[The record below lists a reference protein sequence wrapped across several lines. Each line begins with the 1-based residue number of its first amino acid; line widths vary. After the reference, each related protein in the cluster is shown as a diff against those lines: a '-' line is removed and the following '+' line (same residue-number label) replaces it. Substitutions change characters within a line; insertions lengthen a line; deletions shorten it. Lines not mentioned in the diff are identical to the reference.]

1 MFHLLASR
9 FGIVNPMSEIML
21 LGNLLHYTLAG
32 GRPAKARLSRWRW
45 LSRKIIRRSNKL
57 ANRTDTDL
65 ERSARELGWRC
76 QSGES
81 LNRLMPD
88 AYALVREATR
98 RATGLTHY
106 PVQIMGGIALF
117 EGGIAEMQTGEGKT
131 LTALL
136 PTFLHALAGK
146 GCHVI
151 TANEYLAERDAELG
165 AEIFN
170 RLGMT
175 VGCIRHEILPNER
188 GPEYATD
195 ITYGTAKEMGFDF
208 LRDRLKK
215 YGQTGHERTRQFT
228 GMENDQSD
236 RVVQRGLHFALIDE
250 ADSILIDEAKTPL
263 LIALG
268 EDNDAESVGLFRWCA
283 RTVGQLELGVD
294 YQYDPRRRS
303 ACLTES
309 GCRRTLGLPKSATM
323 ARVDSERV
331 YRQLERALTAE
342 FAFERDRDYVIDEEE
357 KLAIVD
363 ESTGRL
369 MEGRKWQDGLHQ
381 AIEAKERVPITQ
393 ATRQAA
399 RMTVQ
404 SFFNQY
410 THLAGLTGTAITA
423 AKEFKKTYKRKVT
436 CIPTHRPCL
445 RKSLRSRVF
454 VNRAAKLEAVAGEI
468 LRLLESGRAI
478 LVGTPSVESS
488 EALGEVLKAHAIPHQ
503 ILNCRFHKEE
513 AAIIQRAGEPG
524 KVTVATNMAGR
535 GTDIK
540 LEEIVVNTGGLHVI
554 ATEMHSSARIDRQLI
569 GRTARQGEPGSY
581 QFFLSLEDELLRCLK
596 PQSLAAVRQ
605 KARPNSRGELSR
617 GWLRFFKKTQ
627 ARLERMNKSA
637 RKKLLKQEAD
647 RRKHYQKLGLDPYL
661 EMTD

>member
-1 MFHLLASR
+1 
-9 FGIVNPMSEIML
+9 ML
-21 LGNLLHYTLAG
+21 LGTLFHLTMAAG
-32 GRPAKARLSRWRW
+32 SSRRARLSRWRW
-45 LSRKIIRRSNKL
+45 LARSIIRRSQKL
-57 ANRTDTDL
+57 QTLSDHEI
-65 ERSARELGWRC
+65 ERAARELRWRS
-76 QSGES
+76 QSGEP
-81 LNRLMPD
+81 LKRLMPF

-106 PVQIMGGIALF
+106 PVQIMGGIGLF

-136 PTFLHALAGK
+136 PTFLHALVGQ

-165 AEIFN
+165 ASIFG

-175 VGCIRHEILPNER
+175 VGCIRHEIKPDER
-188 GPEYATD
+188 GPEYTAD

-208 LRDRLKK
+208 LRDRLKR
-215 YGQTGHERTRQFT
+215 YGHTGHERTRQFT
-228 GMENDQSD
+228 GIAGSQTD
-236 RVVQRGLHFALIDE
+236 RIVQRGLHFALIDE

-268 EDNDAESVGLFRWCA
+268 EDNDAESVGLFRWCVRA
-283 RTVGQLELGVD
+283 VDQLQFGVD
-294 YQYDPRRRS
+294 YHYDPRKRS
-303 ACLTES
+303 AFLTEA
-309 GCRRTLGLPKSATM
+309 GCHRVLALPKSASI
-323 ARVDSERV
+323 AGVDSERV
-331 YRQLERALTAE
+331 YRQVERALTAE
-342 FAFERDRDYVIDEEE
+342 YAFQRDRDYVIDEEQ

-410 THLAGLTGTAITA
+410 NHLAGLTGTAIQA
-423 AKEFKKTYKRKVT
+423 APEFKRTYRLRVT
-436 CIPTHRPCL
+436 SIPTHRPC
-445 RKSLRSRVF
+445 RRRSAPPRLF
-454 VNRAAKLEAVAGEI
+454 ATRAAKLQAVATEI
-468 LRLLESGRAI
+468 LRLLGSGRAI

-488 EALGEVLKAHAIPHQ
+488 EALGQVLDFNNIPHQ

-513 AAIIQRAGEPG
+513 AEIIQRAGEAG

-540 LEEIVVNTGGLHVI
+540 LEESVVQTGGLHVI
-554 ATEMHSSARIDRQLI
+554 ATEMHGSARIDRQLI

-581 QFFLSLEDELLRCLK
+581 QFFLSLEDELFRYLNPK
-596 PQSLAAVRQ
+596 KLASIRK
-605 KARPNSRGELSR
+605 KARPNSRGELPR
-617 GWLRFFKKTQ
+617 RWMRFFRNTQ
-627 ARLERMNKSA
+627 NRLERMHKKT
-637 RKKLLKQEAD
+637 RKQLLKQEED
-647 RRKHYQKLGLDPYL
+647 RRKHYQKLGLDPFL
-661 EMTD
+661 EMTE

>member
-1 MFHLLASR
+1 M
-9 FGIVNPMSEIML
+9 GI
-21 LGNLLHYTLAG
+21 GTLYHWTIAG

-45 LSRKIIRRSNKL
+45 QARGILRRAKKLHSLSDSE
-57 ANRTDTDL
+57 L
-65 ERSARELGWRC
+65 ERSARELRWRC
-76 QSGES
+76 QSGEP
-81 LNRLMPD
+81 LKRLLPRS
-88 AYALVREATR
+88 YALVIEATR
-98 RATGLTHY
+98 RATGLVHY
-106 PVQIMGGIALF
+106 PVQVMGGIGLF

-136 PTFLHALAGK
+136 PTFLHALAGQ

-170 RLGMT
+170 RLGLT
-175 VGCIRHEILPNER
+175 VGCIRHEIPPDER
-188 GPEYATD
+188 APEYAAD

-215 YGQTGHERTRQFT
+215 YGQTGYERTRQFT
-228 GMENDQSD
+228 GIEGNDTD
-236 RVVQRGLHFALIDE
+236 RIVQRGLHFALIDE

-283 RTVGQLELGVD
+283 RAVDQLQMGTD

-303 ACLTES
+303 ACLTEA
-309 GCRRTLGLPKSATM
+309 GCRRTLSLPKSAAM
-323 ARVDSERV
+323 ARVDTERV

-342 FAFERDRDYVIDEEE
+342 FAFLRDRDYVVDEEQ

-369 MEGRKWQDGLHQ
+369 MDGRKWQDGLHQ

-410 THLAGLTGTAITA
+410 THLAGLTGTARTA
-423 AKEFKKTYKRKVT
+423 DREFQKTYRLKVT
-436 CIPTHRPCL
+436 TIPTHRPC
-445 RKSLRSRVF
+445 RRRAVRPRVF
-454 VNRAAKLEAVAGEI
+454 ATRDAKLQAVAAEI
-468 LRLLESGRAI
+468 LRLLDSGRAI

-488 EALGEVLKAHAIPHQ
+488 EALGRVLEAHEIPHQ
-503 ILNCRFHKEE
+503 ILNCRFHKQE
-513 AAIIQRAGEPG
+513 AAIIQKAGEPG
-524 KVTVATNMAGR
+524 RVTVATNMAGR

-540 LEEIVVNTGGLHVI
+540 LDRVVVETGGLHVI
-554 ATEMHSSARIDRQLI
+554 ATEMHSSTRIDRQLI

-596 PQSLAAVRQ
+596 PQKLKAVRA
-605 KARPNSRGELSR
+605 KARPNRRGELSR
-617 GWLRFFKKTQ
+617 GWVRFFRQTQ
-627 ARLERMNKSA
+627 RRLERMNKKA
-637 RKKLLKQEAD
+637 RKKHLKQEED

-661 EMTD
+661 EMTE

>member
-1 MFHLLASR
+1 MLIGNLFHLA
-9 FGIVNPMSEIML
+9 
-21 LGNLLHYTLAG
+21 LAG
-32 GRPAKARLSRWRW
+32 GHAGRARLSRWRW
-45 LSRKIIRRSNKL
+45 KAGSIIRRSLRLTNL
-57 ANRTDTDL
+57 TDAQL
-65 ERSARELGWRC
+65 ERSARELRWRC
-76 QSGES
+76 MSGEP
-81 LNRLMPD
+81 LPRLMPV

-106 PVQIMGGIALF
+106 PVQVMGGIALF

-131 LTALL
+131 LTALF
-136 PTFLHALAGK
+136 PTFLHALAGQ

-165 AEIFN
+165 ESIFG

-175 VGCIRHEILPNER
+175 VGCIRHDISPDER
-188 GPEYATD
+188 GPEYAAD
-195 ITYGTAKEMGFDF
+195 VTYGTAKEMGFDF

-228 GMENDQSD
+228 GIESSQSD
-236 RVVQRGLHFALIDE
+236 RIVQRGLYFALIDE

-283 RTVGQLELGVD
+283 RAVDQLHAGVD
-294 YQYDPRRRS
+294 YHYDPRRRS
-303 ACLTES
+303 VCLSEA
-309 GCRRTLGLPKSATM
+309 GCRRILALPKPASI
-323 ARVDSERV
+323 ARADSERV

-342 FAFERDRDYVIDEEE
+342 FAFQRDRDYVVDEEN

-369 MEGRKWQDGLHQ
+369 MDGRKWQDGLHQ

-404 SFFNQY
+404 TFFNQY
-410 THLAGLTGTAITA
+410 IHLAGLTGTATPA
-423 AKEFKKTYKRKVT
+423 AREFKRTYRLRVT
-436 CIPTHRPCL
+436 TIPTHRP
-445 RKSLRSRVF
+445 RRRRSLPPRVF
-454 VNRAAKLEAVAGEI
+454 ATRSAKLQAVATEI
-468 LRLLESGRAI
+468 LRLLESGRAV
-478 LVGTPSVESS
+478 LVGTPSVEAS
-488 EALGEVLKAHAIPHQ
+488 EALGQVLVSHDIPHQ

-513 AAIIQRAGEPG
+513 AEIIRRAGEPG

-540 LEEIVVNTGGLHVI
+540 LERTVVETGGLHVI

-581 QFFLSLEDELLRCLK
+581 QFFLSLEDELLRCLS
-596 PQSLAAVRQ
+596 PQKLPAVKS
-605 KARPNSRGELSR
+605 KARPNSRGELSK
-617 GWLRFFKKTQ
+617 GWVRFFQRTQ
-627 ARLERMNKSA
+627 SRLERMHKKA
-637 RKKLLKQEAD
+637 RKQLLKQED
-647 RRKHYQKLGLDPYL
+647 ERRRHFQKMGLDPYL